1 MKTHLK
7 MTMLTAC
14 CLALL
19 VSACTQQ
26 HPDTRATDE
35 RAIRDAD
42 SAWSAAS
49 AAKDLDRYLFYFAP
63 EASIFPPNS
72 PIITGLEAIRKAG
85 VQYFATPGN
94 MSSKTAKVDV
104 SRGGDFGY
112 SSGTY
117 EYTFKDAKGKPV
129 IDRGKY
135 LTVWKKQP
143 DGNWKA
149 VADIYNSDLPV
160 TPPPS
165 K

>member
-63 EASIFPPNS
+63 EASI
-72 PIITGLEAIRKAG
+72 
-85 VQYFATPGN
+85 FATPGN